1 MSSADKTLVRRLVQ
15 QAVGKAVKT
24 DGKDLG
30 EVFPP
35 YLPLAFLPCKFPAV
49 NITTLFM

>member
-30 EVFPP
+30 EVFPS
-35 YLPLAFLPCKFPAV
+35 LFISCFPAMQ
-49 NITTLFM
+49 IS